1 MASAKIEIAAYFE
14 PCLIAM
20 GKVFTILAPHA
31 DSVVLIGGW
40 APWMLL
46 SKHSNGTA
54 QHTGSADLD
63 FAFDYSRIGP
73 NARALIERAFLEA
86 GCKEMRHPVLQSLPL
101 GWSYQM
107 PVEYKGETVL
117 VQIDL
122 LGLEDAGRKKL
133 APDMALAFSA
143 VEIIPVKVKRKTVP
157 VRVSGAAA
165 IVAMKSRLLELR
177 NSPKDAADLITMLK
191 AYRDGPASIAAE
203 LRPLLGDRYVR
214 GALGVLKRQ
223 FNSAIGPG
231 PRAVAAFHLP
241 DGLAAD
247 QRALRND
254 AFETVQ
260 ALLRHLDAGR

>member
-1 MASAKIEIAAYFE
+1 VTSTKDEIGPYFE

-46 SKHSNGTA
+46 SKHSNGSV

-63 FAFDYSRIGP
+63 FAFDHSRIGP
-73 NARALIERAFLEA
+73 DAAALIERAFLEA
-86 GCKEMRHPVLQSLPL
+86 GCTEMRHPVLQSLPL

-107 PVEYKGETVL
+107 PVEYRGETVL

-143 VEIIPVKVKRKTVP
+143 VEVIPIKVKRKTVP

-165 IVAMKSRLLELR
+165 IVAMKSRLLEQR
-177 NSPKDAADLITMLK
+177 SSPKDAADLITLIK
-191 AYRDGPASIAAE
+191 GYQRGPESVAEE
-203 LRPLLGDRYVR
+203 LRPLLADRYMR
-214 GALGVLKRQ
+214 GAITTLRRA
-223 FNSAIGPG
+223 FASERASG
-231 PRAVAAFHLP
+231 PRAVAAFYFP
-241 DGLAAD
+241 DGPPAD
-247 QRALRND
+247 QIPLRRE
-254 AFETVQ
+254 AWETVQ
-260 ALLRHLDAGR
+260 ALLRHLDG